1 MSDLDKIN
9 VSVPQ
14 AIGTTLL
21 NDIMLFE
28 IYKKD
33 GSTPNRNRFFNLLL
47 KNYHKIYSK
56 EYQDSLA
63 NIQHELDVLTI
74 DDDVKKS
81 LSHSILQNVVLPF
94 IPKMKAK
101 NSVNFPLKPTN
112 DTEGI
117 IYEISAGL
125 QYDTLS
131 QYLCRMFIS
140 YCNKSLPER
149 ERIIFDSV
157 FTLLDNAIKDK
168 LPVSFSTIW
177 KKEKVFT
184 VMPYKVVKTK
194 EEMFNYLLCGKLNPN
209 TNMIEASTFRINR
222 IHGLSYSA
230 KNIILDEKVINHLDA
245 MEKYGAEFAI
255 NDDSESCIQ
264 LTKDGVKLF
273 NRIYY
278 GRPSVQRK
286 ESSGDKTKFFFNCS
300 KQQLFT
306 YFRRFGSEALVLYP
320 DDLFIKMKDFY
331 SSANSLY
338 INR

>member
-1 MSDLDKIN
+1 
-9 VSVPQ
+9 
-14 AIGTTLL
+14 
-21 NDIMLFE
+21 
-28 IYKKD
+28 
-33 GSTPNRNRFFNLLL
+33 
-47 KNYHKIYSK
+47 
-56 EYQDSLA
+56 
-63 NIQHELDVLTI
+63 
-74 DDDVKKS
+74 
-81 LSHSILQNVVLPF
+81 
-94 IPKMKAK
+94 
-101 NSVNFPLKPTN
+101 
-112 DTEGI
+112 
-117 IYEISAGL
+117 
-125 QYDTLS
+125 
-131 QYLCRMFIS
+131 
-140 YCNKSLPER
+140 
-149 ERIIFDSV
+149 
-157 FTLLDNAIKDK
+157 
-168 LPVSFSTIW
+168 
-177 KKEKVFT
+177 
-184 VMPYKVVKTK
+184 MPYKVVKTK

-209 TNMIEASTFRINR
+209 TNIIEASTFRVNR
-222 IHGLSYSA
+222 IHGLSYSS

-286 ESSGDKTKFFFNCS
+286 ETSGDKTKFFFNCS